1 MLLLADFDVGYPS
14 SPAFSS
20 LWSFLVCHFQV
31 LRIQRPRRGHC
42 SHSPWR
48 GAEFAGPE
56 NGGPKGVFRDIFV
69 KSGSINVKPRPKWS
83 PAHSTHTALSLYHTR
98 CLRSDPAVRSVLRS
112 LRWPDRTKFLL
123 KSKKPHGQYGQH
135 GHAPGQSTVYTVTG
149 HLTVETV
156 WAVWYRH

>member
-1 MLLLADFDVGYPS
+1 MLLLADFEVGYPS

-42 SHSPWR
+42 SHLPWR

-56 NGGPKGVFRDIFV
+56 NGGPKSVFRDIFV

-98 CLRSDPAVRSVLRS
+98 CLRSDPAVRSVCYGLYGGLTVRNFCSRAKNRTVNTISTVTLPVSLRS
-112 LRWPDRTKFLL
+112 IRSRVTWP
-123 KSKKPHGQYGQH
+123 
-135 GHAPGQSTVYTVTG
+135 
-149 HLTVETV
+149 
-156 WAVWYRH
+156 